1 VFGDATKSNDCLQ
14 LLALA
19 ISAHVQSREASDV
32 VSTRAI
38 GSKFHLFQ
46 SLSVKCLTSSLNKKK
61 LCILLKATTIQT

>member
-38 GSKFHLFQ
+38 GSKFHLF
-46 SLSVKCLTSSLNKKK
+46 
-61 LCILLKATTIQT
+61 